1 MRTTQFPLNTVKET
15 PADAE
20 IASHQLMIRAG
31 LIRKLAA
38 GLYSWLPLGL
48 RVLRKVEKITREE
61 MEKAGA
67 LEVLMPA
74 LQPAELWQETGR
86 WEQYGPELARLKDRH
101 DRDFCLGP
109 THEEIIT
116 DLARNEIKSYKQLP
130 ITYYQVQTKFRD
142 EIRPRFGVMRSRE
155 FIMKDAYSFH
165 LDQDSLQATYDVMYQ
180 AYTNIFNHLG
190 LKFRAVIADS
200 GSIGGAVSHEFHV
213 LADSGED
220 AIAFSTESDYAANVE
235 QAAALPPQSLRL
247 SPSEELE
254 KIATPGQK
262 SISEVSEFLGVTPQK
277 ILKTLAII
285 QTVKTAMNEDTEVFW
300 LLYLRGDHELNEVKA
315 HKILGEFRF
324 ATDEEIEG
332 KLNCRPGYI
341 GPPVKNSGQV
351 INWLA
356 DHSAIAMSDFVCGA
370 NDPGF
375 HLKGCNWESD
385 FLIVSIADISERQ
398 VADIRKVVEGDP
410 SPDGKG
416 EITLARGIEV
426 GHIFQLGSKYSAAM
440 KAGVINEGGKNQIML
455 MGCYGIGISR
465 VVAAAIE
472 QNHDDKGIIWPANL
486 APFQVALCPMNM
498 HKSERLKVASEQ
510 LYQDLQAAGIEV
522 LFDDRKVRAGFM
534 FSDMELIGIPHC
546 IIVGDRGLDTGTV
559 EYKGRTAQENIEIPF
574 ADIIDFLKA
583 KLV

>member
-165 LDQDSLQATYDVMYQ
+165 LDQDSLQETYDVMYQ
-180 AYTNIFNHLG
+180 AYSNIFNHLG

-220 AIAFSTESDYAANVE
+220 AIAFSTGSDYAANVE
-235 QAAALPPQSLRL
+235 QAEALPPQSPRL
-247 SPSEELE
+247 SPTKELE
-254 KIATPGQK
+254 KIETPGKK
-262 SISEVSEFLGVTPQK
+262 SISEVSEFLGIAPQK
-277 ILKTLAII
+277 ILKTLAIMRK
-285 QTVKTAMNEDTEVFW
+285 VHTAQNEDREVFW
-300 LLYLRGDHELNEVKA
+300 LLYLRGDHELNEIKA
-315 HKILGEFRF
+315 RKILGEFRF
-324 ATDEEIEG
+324 ATDEEIEEQ
-332 KLNCRPGYI
+332 LNCRAGYI
-341 GPPVKNSGQV
+341 GPPQLDQSYQS
-351 INWLA
+351 IPWRA
-356 DHSAIAMSDFVCGA
+356 DHSAIHMSDFVCGA
-370 NDPGF
+370 NEPGY
-375 HLKGCNWESD
+375 HWKGGNWED
-385 FLIVSIADISERQ
+385 FLLQPITNLSENI
-398 VADIRKVVEGDP
+398 ADIRKVVEGDP
-410 SPDGKG
+410 SPNGKG

-426 GHIFQLGSKYSAAM
+426 GHIFQLGTKYSAAM

-472 QNHDDKGIIWPANL
+472 QNHDNKGIIWPANL

-498 HKSERLKVASEQ
+498 HKSERLKAASEK
-510 LYQDLQAAGIEV
+510 LYQDLLAAGIDV

-546 IIVGDRGLDTGTV
+546 IVLGDRGLDTGTV
-559 EYKGRTAQENIEIPF
+559 EYKARTALENEEIPF
-574 ADIIDFLKA
+574 ADIINFLKA
-583 KLV
+583 KLNM

>member
-165 LDQDSLQATYDVMYQ
+165 LDQDSLQETYDVMYQ
-180 AYTNIFNHLG
+180 AYSNIFNHLG

-220 AIAFSTESDYAANVE
+220 AIAFSTGSDYAANI
-235 QAAALPPQSLRL
+235 
-247 SPSEELE
+247 E
-254 KIATPGQK
+254 KAEAIMPTGSRGPATANLQLIDTPNQH
-262 SISEVSEFLGVTPQK
+262 SIEEVSNFLAIPAAQC
-277 ILKTLAII
+277 LKTLIVRGEEEGGLVA
-285 QTVKTAMNEDTEVFW
+285 
-300 LLYLRGDHELNEVKA
+300 LLLRGDHELNKIKA
-315 HKILGEFRF
+315 EKIDGVASPLEFAGEDDIKR
-324 ATDEEIEG
+324 AC
-332 KLNCRPGYI
+332 NCKPGSI
-341 GPPVKNSGQV
+341 GPLGLTIP
-351 INWLA
+351 IIA
-356 DHSAIAMSDFVCGA
+356 DRAVVLMSDFVCGA
-370 NDPGF
+370 NEDGK
-375 HLKGCNWESD
+375 HYQGVNWERD
-385 FLIVSIADISERQ
+385 CPVPDVIADIRT
-398 VADIRKVVEGDP
+398 VVEGDP

-426 GHIFQLGSKYSAAM
+426 GHIFQLGTKYSAAM

-498 HKSERLKVASEQ
+498 HKSERLKEASEK
-510 LYQDLQAAGIEV
+510 LYQDLLAAGIDV

-546 IIVGDRGLDTGTV
+546 IVLGDRGLDTGTV
-559 EYKGRTAQENIEIPF
+559 EYKGRTAQENEEIPF

-583 KLV
+583 KLNR